1 MELGGLLAADG
12 QRTAGIGGSLRLRAY
27 AFVRS
32 VDPAIYLLNTAIP
45 FVDDIFSQLREAA
58 DTRVLAEI
66 RDGEITGVTGNELLE
81 LVRKARTFIASK
93 KLRKG
98 DRCGLLAA
106 NSIRWVAVDL
116 ALMAE
121 GLIVV
126 PLYSRQAPAELVA
139 MMKDCTPSLVCCGD
153 AALRDG
159 ISENWKEAPRQYL
172 FDEIFAGV
180 DGVQLER
187 PQVAKDDP
195 VKIIYTSGTSGEAKG
210 VVLTAANVG
219 FMLDRTAER
228 LSELMSMSM
237 SGVDSGQD
245 RIFHYLPFTFAASWI
260 ALLTFLKRRSLV
272 TINMDLAKIAN
283 DMRVVAPDYFLNVP
297 QLLERMR
304 RAVDEQLWQTGGVAQ
319 AIYSRA
325 KAAWVR
331 QQEKQPKAGDALW
344 LGLANRL
351 VFPAIRKK
359 MIGKNLKALICGSA
373 PLSAET
379 QLYFMMLG
387 IRVLQVYGLT
397 ETTAICTMDDPN
409 QVEVGRVGPAIAGM
423 EMRLGENDEIVV
435 RGPNIFLKYWNRPEQ
450 TAEALR
456 DGWFHTGDQ
465 GEVNAAGNWRIAGRI
480 KNLIVLG
487 SGHKISPE
495 PIENAIAKLLPD
507 AQQVVIVGNGWGYLS
522 VLVTGSVAPENVQ
535 AALDAVNTELPH
547 YKQVRAFRVIPD
559 PFSIENGLLTV
570 NGKLKRDAI
579 AGRMKEKIE
588 DMYRV
593 RQAV

>member
-1 MELGGLLAADG
+1 VSTL
-12 QRTAGIGGSLRLRAY
+12 
-27 AFVRS
+27 
-32 VDPAIYLLNTAIP
+32 IP
-45 FVDDIFSQLREAA
+45 FIGEIFSQLQAAA
-58 DTRVLAEI
+58 DTRILAEI
-66 RDGEITGVTGNELLE
+66 RDGKVTGVTGSELLE
-81 LVRKARTFIASK
+81 MVRRARTFIASK
-93 KLRKG
+93 GLNKG

-106 NSIRWVAVDL
+106 NSIRWVAMDL

-153 AALRDG
+153 AGLRDG
-159 ISENWKEAPRQYL
+159 IAQSWPAAPPQVL

-180 DGVQLER
+180 DGVQLDR
-187 PQVAKDDP
+187 AQVGMDSA
-195 VKIIYTSGTSGEAKG
+195 VTIIYTSGTSGEAKG

-219 FMLDRTAER
+219 FMLDRTADR
-228 LSELMSMSM
+228 LSELMSGSS
-237 SGVDSGQD
+237 SGSSSRLAGQD

-272 TINMDLAKIAN
+272 TINMDLAKIAS
-283 DMRVVAPDYFLNVP
+283 DMRTVAPDYFLNVP

-319 AIYSRA
+319 AIYSQA
-325 KAAWVR
+325 KGAWARR
-331 QQEKQPKAGDALW
+331 QDGRPKAGDATW
-344 LGLANRL
+344 LGLANAL

-359 MIGKNLKALICGSA
+359 MIGRNLKALICGSA

-409 QVEVGRVGPAIAGM
+409 RVEVGRVGPAIPGM

-435 RGPNIFLKYWNRPEQ
+435 RGPNVFSGYWNRPEQ
-450 TAEALR
+450 TADALR
-456 DGWFHTGDQ
+456 EGWFHTGDQ
-465 GEVNAAGNWRIAGRI
+465 GEVNAAGNWRIAGRN

-487 SGHKISPE
+487 SGHKTSPE
-495 PIENAIAKLLPD
+495 PLETAIAKNLPQ
-507 AQQVVIVGNGWGYLS
+507 AQQVVVVGNGRGYLS
-522 VLVTGSVAPENVQ
+522 AIVTGSMSAEQVQ
-535 AALDAVNTELPH
+535 SALDVVNPELPH
-547 YKQVRAFRVIPD
+547 YKQVRAFLVREA
-559 PFSIENGLLTV
+559 PFSIESGTLTV
-570 NGKLKRDAI
+570 NGKLKRDVI
-579 AGRMKEKIE
+579 AARMKDEIDE
-588 DMYRV
+588 MYRIKQV
-593 RQAV
+593 V

>member
-1 MELGGLLAADG
+1 L
-12 QRTAGIGGSLRLRAY
+12 TAKGAKKSPKVAKKIRA
-27 AFVRS
+27 FRS
-32 VDPAIYLLNTAIP
+32 KSHTLSTLIP
-45 FVDDIFSQLREAA
+45 FIGEILSQLQASA
-58 DTRVLAEI
+58 DTRILAEI
-66 RDGEITGVTGNELLE
+66 RDGEITGVTGGELLE
-81 LVRKARTFIASK
+81 LVHKARTFISSK
-93 KLRKG
+93 SLTKG

-106 NSIRWVAVDL
+106 NSIRWVAMDL

-126 PLYSRQAPAELVA
+126 PLYSRQSPAELVA
-139 MMKDCTPSLVCCGD
+139 MMKDSTPSLVCCGD

-159 ISENWKEAPRQYL
+159 IAQVWPEAPPQFL

-180 DGVQLER
+180 DGVPLDR
-187 PQVAKDDP
+187 PQVGNDSP
-195 VKIIYTSGTSGEAKG
+195 VTIIYTSGTSGEAKG

-228 LSELMSMSM
+228 LEQLMSS
-237 SGVDSGQD
+237 SSSVPAGQD

-272 TINMDLAKIAN
+272 TINMDLAKIAT

-319 AIYSRA
+319 GIYSRV
-325 KAAWVR
+325 KGAWAR
-331 QQEKQPKAGDALW
+331 KHEGQARSGDALW
-344 LGLANRL
+344 LGLANAL

-359 MIGKNLKALICGSA
+359 MIGRNLKALICGSA

-409 QVEVGRVGPAIAGM
+409 RVEVGRVGPAIPGM
-423 EMRLGENDEIVV
+423 EMKLGDHDEILV
-435 RGPNIFLKYWNRPEQ
+435 RGPNIFSGYWNRPEQ
-450 TAEALR
+450 TVEALR

-480 KNLIVLG
+480 KNLIILG

-495 PIENAIAKLLPD
+495 PIESAIIKNLPQ
-507 AQQVVIVGNGWGYLS
+507 AQQVVVIGNGRGYLTAI
-522 VLVTGSVAPENVQ
+522 VTGSVTSEQVQ
-535 AALDAVNTELPH
+535 AALDVANPDLPH
-547 YKQVRAFRVIPD
+547 YKQVRAFYVRGEA
-559 PFSIENGLLTV
+559 FSIESGMLTV
-570 NGKLKRDAI
+570 NGKLKREVI
-579 AGRMKEKIE
+579 AARMKNEIE

-593 RQAV
+593 KQAV

>member
-1 MELGGLLAADG
+1 LSTLVPF
-12 QRTAGIGGSLRLRAY
+12 IGE
-27 AFVRS
+27 
-32 VDPAIYLLNTAIP
+32 
-45 FVDDIFSQLREAA
+45 IFSQLQAAA
-58 DTRVLAEI
+58 DTRILAEI
-66 RDGEITGVTGNELLE
+66 REGEITGVTGGELLE
-81 LVRKARTFIASK
+81 MVSKARTFIASK
-93 KLRKG
+93 GLRKG

-106 NSIRWVAVDL
+106 NSIRWVAMDL

-126 PLYSRQAPAELVA
+126 PLYSRQSPVELVA

-159 ISENWKEAPRQYL
+159 IAQSWADAPQQVL

-180 DGVQLER
+180 EGVQLER
-187 PQVAKDDP
+187 PQVGMDSP
-195 VKIIYTSGTSGEAKG
+195 VSIIYTSGTSGEAKG

-219 FMLDRTAER
+219 FMLERTAER
-228 LSELMSMSM
+228 LEQLMSGS
-237 SGVDSGQD
+237 SPQVREQD

-272 TINMDLAKIAN
+272 TINMDLAKIAT
-283 DMRVVAPDYFLNVP
+283 DMRTVGPDYFLNVP

-319 AIYSRA
+319 AIYARA
-325 KAAWVR
+325 KGAWARRQDGHVR
-331 QQEKQPKAGDALW
+331 AGDAFW

-373 PLSAET
+373 PLSEET

-409 QVEVGRVGPAIAGM
+409 RVEVGRVGPAIPGM

-435 RGPNIFLKYWNRPEQ
+435 RGPNVFSGYWNRPEQ
-450 TAEALR
+450 TADALR
-456 DGWFHTGDQ
+456 GGWFHTGDQ

-480 KNLIVLG
+480 KNLIILG

-495 PIENAIAKLLPD
+495 PIESAIAKNLPG
-507 AQQVVIVGNGWGYLS
+507 AQHVVIVGNGRGYLS
-522 VLVTGSVAPENVQ
+522 AIVTGSVTAEDVQ
-535 AALDAVNTELPH
+535 SALDVVNPELPH
-547 YKQVRAFRVIPD
+547 YKQVRAFFVREEA
-559 PFSIENGLLTV
+559 FSIEGGTLTV
-570 NGKLKRDAI
+570 NGKLKRDVI
-579 AGRMKEKIE
+579 AARMKDEIE
-588 DMYRV
+588 EIYGV

>member
-1 MELGGLLAADG
+1 V
-12 QRTAGIGGSLRLRAY
+12 RAKV
-27 AFVRS
+27 AKKCQVRS
-32 VDPAIYLLNTAIP
+32 SSCELEILTLNSLIP
-45 FVDDIFSQLREAA
+45 FVGDIFSQLQVAA
-58 DTRVLAEI
+58 DTRILAEI
-66 RDGEITGVTGNELLE
+66 REGEITGVTGRELLE
-81 LVRKARTFIASK
+81 LIRKARTFIASK
-93 KLRKG
+93 GLNKG

-106 NSIRWVAVDL
+106 NSIRWVAMDL

-139 MMKDCTPSLVCCGD
+139 MMKDSTPSLVCCGD
-153 AALRDG
+153 AALRDA
-159 ISENWKEAPRQYL
+159 IAQSWPEAPPQFL
-172 FDEIFAGV
+172 FAEIFAGV

-187 PQVAKDDP
+187 PQVGMDSP
-195 VKIIYTSGTSGEAKG
+195 VTIIYTSGTSGEAKG

-219 FMLDRTAER
+219 FMLERTAER
-228 LSELMSMSM
+228 LSELMSGSA
-237 SGVDSGQD
+237 SGSSGTGEQN

-272 TINMDLAKIAN
+272 TINLDLGKIAN
-283 DMRVVAPDYFLNVP
+283 DMRAVAPDYFLNVP

-319 AIYSRA
+319 AIYGRA
-325 KAAWVR
+325 KGAWARRQEGQARAA
-331 QQEKQPKAGDALW
+331 DALW

-359 MIGKNLKALICGSA
+359 MIGRNLKALICGSA

-409 QVEVGRVGPAIAGM
+409 RVEVGRVGPAIPGM
-423 EMRLGENDEIVV
+423 EMKLGENDEILV
-435 RGPNIFLKYWNRPEQ
+435 RGPNIFTRYWNRPEQ

-465 GEVNAAGNWRIAGRI
+465 GEVNEAGNWRIAGRI

-495 PIENAIAKLLPD
+495 PIENAIAKLLPE
-507 AQQVVIVGNGWGYLS
+507 AQQVVVVGNGRGYLS
-522 VLVTGSVAPENVQ
+522 IIVTGNVTPQ
-535 AALDAVNTELPH
+535 HVQSALDVVNPDLPH
-547 YKQVRAFRVIPD
+547 YKQVRAFVVRGEA
-559 PFSIENGLLTV
+559 FTIENGMLTV
-570 NGKLKRDAI
+570 NGKLKRDVI
-579 AGRMKEKIE
+579 AGRMKHEIE
-588 DMYRV
+588 DMYGV
-593 RQAV
+593 KQAV

>member
-1 MELGGLLAADG
+1 M
-12 QRTAGIGGSLRLRAY
+12 
-27 AFVRS
+27 
-32 VDPAIYLLNTAIP
+32 IP
-45 FVDDIFSQLREAA
+45 FIGEIFSQLQAAA
-58 DTRVLAEI
+58 DTRILAEI
-66 RDGEITGVTGNELLE
+66 RDGEVTGVTGGELLE

-93 KLRKG
+93 GLKKG
-98 DRCGLLAA
+98 ERCGLLAA
-106 NSIRWVAVDL
+106 NSIRWVAMDL
-116 ALMAE
+116 AVMAE

-139 MMKDCTPSLVCCGD
+139 MMKDSTPAMVCCGD

-159 ISENWKEAPRQYL
+159 IAQSWTEAPPQFL

-187 PQVAKDDP
+187 PQVAKDSP
-195 VKIIYTSGTSGEAKG
+195 VTIIYTSGTSGEAKG

-228 LSELMSMSM
+228 LEQLMSGATTGSAR
-237 SGVDSGQD
+237 QD

-319 AIYSRA
+319 VIYARA
-325 KAAWVR
+325 KAAWAR
-331 QQEKQPKAGDALW
+331 REEKQPKAGDAMW

-409 QVEVGRVGPAIAGM
+409 RVEVGRVGPAIPGM

-435 RGPNIFLKYWNRPEQ
+435 RGPNVFSGYWNRPEQ

-456 DGWFHTGDQ
+456 EGWFHTGDQ
-465 GEVNAAGNWRIAGRI
+465 GEMNAAGNWRIAGRI

-495 PIENAIAKLLPD
+495 PIESAIAKNLPG
-507 AQQVVIVGNGWGYLS
+507 AQQVVVVGNGRGYLS
-522 VLVTGSVAPENVQ
+522 AIVTGGVTAEHVQ
-535 AALDAVNTELPH
+535 SALDAVNPELPH
-547 YKQVRAFRVIPD
+547 YKQVRAFFVQAEV
-559 PFSIENGLLTV
+559 FSIENGALTV
-570 NGKLKRDAI
+570 NGKLKRDVI
-579 AGRMKEKIE
+579 AARMKNEIE
-588 DMYRV
+588 EMYRV
-593 RQAV
+593 KQAG